1 MRFVVLLLVACGT
14 PQRAASKPVVTEL
27 SDPDGPHRA
36 AVAALIQPL
45 VDHEVVSGIVIGLYD
60 AGKLEIYGFGKGP
73 GGKPPTGTTLFEI
86 GSITKVYTSLLLADA
101 VQRREVTLD
110 TEVSELLPPGVTMPT
125 RDKAQITLRQLA
137 VHASGLPRVP
147 PSLVAHVNAPDP
159 YAHYGEEALYADLL
173 HTQLEHAPGSE
184 IVFSNYGSG
193 VLGFVLGRKIAPC
206 QRSVEHAPGVLD
218 CGYAKALR
226 DRVLVPL
233 SLHDTYVDV
242 PAAASARRA
251 PGTNDDLAPVPP
263 WTFDAL
269 AGAGALVSTVRD
281 QLALIDAEMDA
292 FAGSKQPLRP
302 AMRLTQEEQLRDTSD
317 NIGLGWQIDSAG
329 HYWHNGGT
337 GGYRSYLTFD
347 PKHRHGVVVLASTA
361 TTLVDHVFDDLY
373 KVLEDQ
379 PTKPA
384 TYPSA
389 AQLAALTGT
398 YEMSGDKLAL
408 VVEHG
413 RVYLVGQGVKVR
425 LVPYSEHE
433 FWVETLQS
441 VAHFEDKRIVFVR
454 GDMRMVATRVD

>member
-14 PQRAASKPVVTEL
+14 PQRAASKSVVTEAA
-27 SDPDGPHRA
+27 DPDGPHRA

-45 VDHEVVSGIVIGLYD
+45 VDHEVVSGIVVGLYD

-125 RDKAQITLRQLA
+125 RDKAQITLRHLA
-137 VHASGLPRVP
+137 VHASGLPRLP
-147 PSLVAHVNAPDP
+147 PSLVAHASAPDP
-159 YAHYGEEALYADLL
+159 YAHYGEDALYADLL
-173 HTQLEHAPGSE
+173 RTQLEHAPGSE

-193 VLGFVLGRKIAPC
+193 VLGFVLGRKIG
-206 QRSVEHAPGVLD
+206 S
-218 CGYAKALR
+218 GYAKALR

-233 SLHDTYVDV
+233 SLHDTYIDV
-242 PAAASARRA
+242 PAAANARRA

-269 AGAGALVSTVRD
+269 AGAGALVSTARD
-281 QLALIDAEMDA
+281 QLALIDAELDA
-292 FAGSKQPLRP
+292 FAGSKQTLRP
-302 AMRLTQEEQLRDTSD
+302 AMRLTQEEQLRDTGD

-329 HYWHNGGT
+329 RYWHNGGT

-347 PKHRHGVVVLASTA
+347 PKRRRGVVVLASTA

-373 KVLEDQ
+373 KILEEQ

-408 VVEHG
+408 VVERG
-413 RVYLVGQGVKVR
+413 RVYLQGPGVKVR

-441 VAHFEDKRIVFVR
+441 VARFEDKRIVFVR